1 MPVSV
6 GLLRQ
11 KAAHNGLI
19 IEAWHDFFLTSMQL
33 CQRNQ
38 RYIVHIQ
45 LFLYLSGDFF
55 KRYLTKRKSI
65 NIKTLQPTTLNYAN
79 PHT

>member
-1 MPVSV
+1 MPIYV
-6 GLLRQ
+6 GLLWQ
-11 KAAHNGLI
+11 KAVNNGLI
-19 IEAWHDFFLTSMQL
+19 IEAWHDFFLTSIQL

-38 RYIVHIQ
+38 CYIGHIQ

-65 NIKTLQPTTLNYAN
+65 NIKTLQPTTLNYVN
-79 PHT
+79 PHA